1 MSKTIIIGAGPA
13 GLASAYHC
21 KIQNK
26 KFEVYEASRKVGG
39 NCITI
44 NEKGFYFDSG
54 AHRLHDV
61 DKKTTELF
69 KNLLKEDLKKINIP
83 SQIYFR
89 GKFIDFPLSP
99 LNLMKAIGFKKLFFE
114 GIKIII
120 NNTYKSKDQNNFKS
134 FAKSKYGSFLSNE
147 LLINYSEKLWGLNSE
162 KLSTKISGKRLK
174 GLDIKTLIIEFLF
187 GKKEKTKHLDGSF
200 FYPKYGIGTLF
211 DELANYID
219 FKNIFLNNKIT
230 KIIHKDFK
238 IDLIEIN
245 KNKTIKAD
253 QIISTI
259 PLDFF
264 IKQMSPKP
272 PDKIKNILNSIIYR
286 NIILVAIFLD
296 KKSVNKN
303 GSMYFPSKDF
313 HFTRIYEPRN
323 RSSKMSPKN
332 KTSLVVEIPCF
343 SKDDIWKNN
352 SKAVEQNTIKKI
364 IEIGLIKERDIIG
377 TKTYKIANAY
387 PVLENKFEDKIKEIN
402 SYLSK
407 FTNLKN
413 IGRNA
418 LFEYSHIHDQFIN
431 SRKIFFEKK

>member
-1 MSKTIIIGAGPA
+1 MSKHTIIGAGPA
-13 GLASAYHC
+13 GLSIAYYL
-21 KIQNK
+21 KNK
-26 KFEVYEASRKVGG
+26 RIKFEIFESSKKVGG

-44 NEKGFYFDSG
+44 KHNDFYFDSG
-54 AHRLHDV
+54 AHRLHDK
-61 DKKTTELF
+61 DPETTTIF
-69 KNLLKEDLKKINIP
+69 KNLLKEELKEINIP
-83 SQIYFR
+83 SQIFVEDKYV
-89 GKFIDFPLSP
+89 DFPISP
-99 LNLMKAIGFKKLFFE
+99 LNLLNFFGLKNFLIE
-114 GIKIII
+114 GIKIFI
-120 NNTYKSKDQNNFKS
+120 KSFTKHKQLNNFYDNVVS
-134 FAKSKYGSFLSNE
+134 IYGLKIANLF
-147 LLINYSEKLWGLNSE
+147 LINYSQKLWGLEANR
-162 KLSTKISGKRLK
+162 LSNDISGKRLK
-174 GLDIKTLIIEFLF
+174 GLNFKTFILEFIF
-187 GKKEKTKHLDGSF
+187 SSKVKTKHLDGSF

-343 SKDDIWKNN
+343 NKDDIWKNN
-352 SKAVEQNTIKKI
+352 SKAVEQNTITKI